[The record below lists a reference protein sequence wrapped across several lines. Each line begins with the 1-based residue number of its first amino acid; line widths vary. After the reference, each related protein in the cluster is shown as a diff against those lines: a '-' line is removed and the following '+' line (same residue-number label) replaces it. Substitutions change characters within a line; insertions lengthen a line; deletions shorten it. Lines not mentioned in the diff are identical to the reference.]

1 MYRNMFGDLIMT
13 SPASREAAQYYNLS
27 ENLQERLEEAEGN
40 SFSNYIEN
48 KKLKEENDK
57 LVKKLS
63 DAKIEHYKRV
73 LQNFIKTNCLN
84 NNEHIQYC
92 SPLDTTYYVIQRDK
106 FGKYWLYSYELRRY
120 ICETECGQEDYKLNK
135 NKNDYSL
142 SDLKNSIKG
151 MIEFNI
157 LDIKELDANDDLTPH
172 RKICYEYENEVL
184 KRVLKMIDKVNCI

>member
-1 MYRNMFGDLIMT
+1 MT
-13 SPASREAAQYYNLS
+13 SSASREAAKYYNLS
-27 ENLQERLEEAEGN
+27 ENLQERLEEAEGE
-40 SFSNYIEN
+40 SFSNYVRN

-57 LVKKLS
+57 LVKKFS

-73 LQNFIKTNCLN
+73 LQNFIKTNRLN

-92 SPLDTTYYVIQRDK
+92 SPLDNTYYVIQRDK
-106 FGKYWLYSYELRRY
+106 FGKYWLYSYELNKY

-142 SDLKNSIKG
+142 SDLKDSIKG

-157 LDIKELDANDDLTPH
+157 LDIKELDANDDLAPY
-172 RKICYEYENEVL
+172 RKMCYEYENEVL
-184 KRVLKMIDKVNCI
+184 KRVLKMIDKVNCII